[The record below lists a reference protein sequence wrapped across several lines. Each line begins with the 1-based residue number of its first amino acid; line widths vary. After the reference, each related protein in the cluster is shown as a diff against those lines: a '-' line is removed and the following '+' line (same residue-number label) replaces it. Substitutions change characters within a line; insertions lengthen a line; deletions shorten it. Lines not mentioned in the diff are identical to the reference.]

1 MATCNQAV
9 ISILQLKTV
18 RLSDTKLRAQ
28 GYKSGREGIRF
39 DLVSVCGVSP
49 VARGEAA
56 DPGRDSRHTVHPQ
69 PSLTACHCS
78 GQCTAPNL
86 SVGLVLQL
94 PVEEKHQNRT
104 REMGSCLLSPS
115 LRNVI

>member
-28 GYKSGREGIRF
+28 GYKSGKEGIRF

-49 VARGEAA
+49 VARGKLQTQAGTP
-56 DPGRDSRHTVHPQ
+56 DT
-69 PSLTACHCS
+69 L
-78 GQCTAPNL
+78 CTHSYL
-86 SVGLVLQL
+86 
-94 PVEEKHQNRT
+94 
-104 REMGSCLLSPS
+104 
-115 LRNVI
+115 